1 MALTNRHIEIL
12 ESLDWRVSSFLDDSS
27 GERVEIETYSPAG
40 EDILV
45 CVEIDDFPRRIR
57 EYAEDFDVD
66 EHVELWIESR
76 GQRGV
81 PETARELI
89 EDAEAIQ
96 KMLNELADALE
107 SEEEP

>member
-12 ESLDWRVSSFLDDSS
+12 ESLDWSVSSFLDDSS

-76 GQRGV
+76 GKRGV
-81 PETARELI
+81 PETARELV
-89 EDAEAIQ
+89 
-96 KMLNELADALE
+96 
-107 SEEEP
+107 